1 MVGSLLGSNNHP
13 KLISPGKSS
22 AAVSVVLRKLL
33 YDTRIAA
40 AKIGNSPKI
49 SGRA

>member
-1 MVGSLLGSNNHP
+1 MVGSLLGSKGLP
-13 KLISPGKSS
+13 QFDLGTSS

-33 YDTRIAA
+33 YDARIAA